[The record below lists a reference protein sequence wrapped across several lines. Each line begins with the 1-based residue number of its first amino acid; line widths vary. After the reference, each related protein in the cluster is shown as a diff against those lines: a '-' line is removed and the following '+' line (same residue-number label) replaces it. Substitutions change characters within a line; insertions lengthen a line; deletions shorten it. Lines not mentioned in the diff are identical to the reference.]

1 MANVQ
6 YQPESIPVSFTLSL
20 LSAIVIIISSIIAQ
34 IFFYDPGYNFGLWM
48 TIVSPMIGVISGI
61 VIFIGTIMMFKKP
74 KQRSTWGIII
84 LVSSSV
90 ALIGIGSLAIIGS
103 ALGIIG
109 GISSIDDDL
118 AFF

>member
-61 VIFIGTIMMFKKP
+61 VIFIGMIVMFKKP
-74 KQRSTWGIII
+74 RQQSAWGIII
-84 LVSSSV
+84 LLSSSV

-109 GISSIDDDL
+109 GISSINRRK
-118 AFF
+118 

>member
-6 YQPESIPVSFTLSL
+6 YQPDSIPVSFTLSL
-20 LSAIVIIISSIIAQ
+20 LSAIVIIISSVIAQ

-48 TIVSPMIGVISGI
+48 TIVSPLIGVISGI
-61 VIFIGTIMMFKKP
+61 VIFIGAILMFKKP
-74 KQRSTWGIII
+74 RQGRIWSVII
-84 LVSSSV
+84 LLSSSA

-109 GISSIDDDL
+109 GISSINRRIS
-118 AFF
+118 